1 MAGPTTVAV
10 LNSNDDVLEM
20 LRFALENAGFV
31 VVSAHIDAVRRG
43 ESSFSDFVNE
53 HEPQVI
59 VYDLVPPYDRSWR
72 FLEHLRE
79 APNMRGR
86 RVVITS
92 TNAAKAVELSG
103 SAEHVYEIIGKPYDI
118 NAIVKAVQG
127 AAGGD
132 LPEELRKV

>member
-1 MAGPTTVAV
+1 MPAPTTVAI

-31 VVSAHIDAVRRG
+31 VVTAHLDAIRRG
-43 ESSFSDFVNE
+43 ESSFADFVEE
-53 HEPQVI
+53 HDPQVT

-72 FLEHLRE
+72 FLEHLRA
-79 APNMRGR
+79 APIMRGR
-86 RVVITS
+86 RFVITS

-103 SAEHVYEIIGKPYDI
+103 SAEHVYEIVGKPYDI

-132 LPEELRKV
+132 LPKDLRKV